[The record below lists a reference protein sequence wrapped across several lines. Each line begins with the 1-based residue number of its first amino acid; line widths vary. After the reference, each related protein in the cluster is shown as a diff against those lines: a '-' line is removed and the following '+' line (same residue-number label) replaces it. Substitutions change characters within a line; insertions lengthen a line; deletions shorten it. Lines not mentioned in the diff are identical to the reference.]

1 MRRTSLSSAFRAFN
15 RRSMET
21 SNVPAVGFT
30 MKREP
35 LCSRFRAL
43 TPRTFL
49 NATSATLSSLC
60 LHNIHPRQE
69 LIPALASCRQ
79 RLPERLLPFGLLPPA
94 RSPFSLAGDAETPL
108 LAVANFKWDRFGP
121 SPTSDG
127 TPRRYLGCPRGRG
140 SRAAPPRRGAT
151 LTLVATARHNLL
163 QGWHRAAPAQAAPQD
178 QVLPQA
184 LPSSHDGG

>member
-1 MRRTSLSSAFRAFN
+1 MSPLLGSPHEARTSMLP
-15 RRSMET
+15 
-21 SNVPAVGFT
+21 VPGT
-30 MKREP
+30 DTED
-35 LCSRFRAL
+35 
-43 TPRTFL
+43 FL
-49 NATSATLSSLC
+49 NATSAILSSLC
-60 LHNIHPRQE
+60 LHNIHPPTGIDPGPC
-69 LIPALASCRQ
+69 LGSPALAG
-79 RLPERLLPFGLLPPA
+79 EAFAIWATTPPA